1 MKELTEK
8 RVRNCK
14 RSLSKRRLTG
24 PESILVHVVER
35 GRLGRNVVQANFHP
49 EEGARGVHFVA
60 M

>member
-1 MKELTEK
+1 
-8 RVRNCK
+8 V
-14 RSLSKRRLTG
+14 

-60 M
+60 V